1 MTSHAGAD
9 VHAARAVDQ
18 GGTGGGTPLGRR
30 RLRRRQVVDGDGN
43 PVGHRDGG
51 GDERGVGGS
60 DGEAGGGRP
69 ARHRRHHQAPAD
81 GLVIKL
87 FRFWNFDFC
96 DFIYFIT

>member
-18 GGTGGGTPLGRR
+18 GGAGGGTPLGRR

-81 GLVIKL
+81 GLVKIVSVL
-87 FRFWNFDFC
+87 EF
-96 DFIYFIT
+96 